1 MSSRQPTRQRGIK
14 INVLHESPVLAAV
27 AEEVREVLVGN
38 VALLLGLA
46 DFALAL
52 AQVFDVLC
60 KAGLQ
65 VTRWDAEDAADF
77 RRDAVGVGVDIV
89 HFVKAGGKLARET
102 RGESGR
108 DRREHV
114 CSSQCGWKLS

>member
-14 INVLHESPVLAAV
+14 INVLHESSVLAAV

-38 VALLLGLA
+38 IALLLGLA

-77 RRDAVGVGVDIV
+77 R
-89 HFVKAGGKLARET
+89 
-102 RGESGR
+102 
-108 DRREHV
+108 
-114 CSSQCGWKLS
+114 